1 MAGAAERIAGPVGP
15 VGQIIEGY
23 VRPNGLRIQKMRVPL
38 GVVLFFYESR
48 PNVTS
53 DAAAL
58 CLKSGNA
65 VILRGGKEAFDSNK
79 AIVDI
84 IKKALSD
91 QPSAISDAVQL
102 VESTD
107 RALVPLLLK
116 LDRY

>member
-1 MAGAAERIAGPVGP
+1 MADSVEQIAAQTDP
-15 VGQIIEGY
+15 VGQTLEGY
-23 VRPNGLRIQKMRVPL
+23 VRPNGLRIEKRRVPL

-58 CLKSGNA
+58 CIKSGNA
-65 VILRGGKEAFDSNK
+65 VILRGGKEAFHSNK

-84 IKKALSD
+84 IHAALS
-91 QPSAISDAVQL
+91 PSPGTPGEGRGEGSLANAVQL

-107 RALVPLLLK
+107 R
-116 LDRY
+116 